1 MPIDPRTLDD
11 KGLQNFIDNYRRKS
25 ATDQQAYIDALAEQ
39 AKRNGRGLDFATTM
53 RVIKEA
59 ASQGRYISYGELA
72 EQSGADWNKVR
83 YAMGPHLDALLEYCH
98 RNGLPLLSAIVV
110 NRPNLKSGKLE
121 PELAQGICCWRASA
135 WTSSDKQRIIFA
147 GSAGQ
152 SIRMGSLARTYPWGT
167 RHLGSG

>member
-121 PELAQGICCWRASA
+121 PDLLKGFVAGARRLGLPVINNESFLRDQQDRVFEWGRSQGPIPGA
-135 WTSSDKQRIIFA
+135 
-147 GSAGQ
+147 
-152 SIRMGSLARTYPWGT
+152 PGT
-167 RHLGSG
+167 

>member
-1 MPIDPRTLDD
+1 MSIDPRTLDD
-11 KGLQNFIDNYRRKS
+11 RGLQNFIDNYRRKS

-72 EQSGADWNKVR
+72 EQSGAEWNKVR

-121 PELAQGICCWRASA
+121 PDSLKGFVAGARRLGLPVTNNESFLRDQQARVFEWGRSQGPIPE
-135 WTSSDKQRIIFA
+135 TSS
-147 GSAGQ
+147 
-152 SIRMGSLARTYPWGT
+152 T
-167 RHLGSG
+167 